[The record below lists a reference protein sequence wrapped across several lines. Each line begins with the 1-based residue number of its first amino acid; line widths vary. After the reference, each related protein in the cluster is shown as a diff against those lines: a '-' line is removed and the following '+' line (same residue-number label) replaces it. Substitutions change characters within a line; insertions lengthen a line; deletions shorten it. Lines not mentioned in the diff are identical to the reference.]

1 MKLLEQIE
9 TYNAAKHQGIV
20 KLLEQIE
27 TYGILRRKQ
36 GHAEGSGDWRMDPY
50 DLRCDADKLLNK
62 IAGEIAATFNE
73 EGKHE

>member
-1 MKLLEQIE
+1 MKLLEEIE
-9 TYNAAKHQGIV
+9 IYG
-20 KLLEQIE
+20 LL
-27 TYGILRRKQ
+27 RKKQ
-36 GHAEGSGDWRMDPY
+36 GQAEGLPRGVYAEPY